1 MSAILRRSRT
11 VCDVRPCVEVSGDK
25 KRKKGIFGKIF
36 RSFAKLGKKKQ
47 FQSTSN
53 LDSIKVAS
61 VAGSDSGVG
70 SSSAYYN
77 LPGTSFADSNSR
89 ENHHGSD
96 SASTGYVSEGSS
108 RRTANGRFSI
118 DLEKENKLAKRA
130 HARFRSDDS
139 ETSDFPHRLV
149 TRSNMN
155 VFTLRASDTDLD
167 QNETD
172 LNTDEEPVSSAY
184 SDDDSDERS
193 YSDSF
198 YSSESSGTS
207 TDEENSQ
214 RGRKRPS
221 DAPRRKRA
229 SKDQSPGRLRN
240 LARNSGRSN
249 LPKRSR
255 SALPNIQRTVSA
267 YASPNMRDFKPSPS
281 APSPALRA
289 RILKLELGETIPTED
304 EHSLA
309 KISDR
314 EKISDKKSDLSPI
327 GGGVKDIAAKFAL
340 SSSLFDT
347 EDDKSEETPISI
359 SRSKSV
365 MSPAAIVVQGISRSK
380 RNPVIQKF
388 APKLE
393 MENNSSDEKSTTSE
407 EKILNQPVNLRRTQ
421 STKVLDLA
429 ASLFRPGEE
438 ISTENEPKTRR
449 NTPAR
454 SQTMKLTSPKSV
466 SRRQSQDSFIKELL
480 EMAKTENPDQ
490 KGQTEPKKIN
500 DFKSQISMASTKIIR
515 RKTMTSAD
523 DLDKAKALA
532 KTRAH
537 SVAVGQAPNLAKIMP
552 KNGDGGGPAE
562 LDPFV
567 EDILANRTVPLAV
580 KQKIRE
586 ECWSLFNDPK
596 TPKGV
601 KQCILNTMM
610 TKSHNE

>member
-11 VCDVRPCVEVSGDK
+11 VCDVRPCVEVAGDK

-77 LPGTSFADSNSR
+77 LPGTSFADANSR

-198 YSSESSGTS
+198 YSSESSATS

-221 DAPRRKRA
+221 AEQRRKRT
-229 SKDQSPGRLRN
+229 SKDASPARPRN
-240 LARNSGRSN
+240 LTRNSGRGN

-267 YASPNMRDFKPSPS
+267 YASPNIRDFKPSPS

-304 EHSLA
+304 ENSLT
-309 KISDR
+309 KIARR
-314 EKISDKKSDLSPI
+314 EKTADKKSDLSPV

-365 MSPAAIVVQGISRSK
+365 MSPAAIVVQGISRSR

-407 EKILNQPVNLRRTQ
+407 EKVLSQPVNLRRTQ

-429 ASLFRPGEE
+429 ASLFRPGDE
-438 ISTENEPKTRR
+438 IATENEPKPTRR
-449 NTPAR
+449 NAPAR

-466 SRRQSQDSFIKELL
+466 SRRQSQDSFIRELL
-480 EMAKTENPDQ
+480 EMAKTENPDA
-490 KGQTEPKKIN
+490 KGHTEPKKIN

-552 KNGDGGGPAE
+552 KSGDPSVAE

-610 TKSHNE
+610 TKSQNE